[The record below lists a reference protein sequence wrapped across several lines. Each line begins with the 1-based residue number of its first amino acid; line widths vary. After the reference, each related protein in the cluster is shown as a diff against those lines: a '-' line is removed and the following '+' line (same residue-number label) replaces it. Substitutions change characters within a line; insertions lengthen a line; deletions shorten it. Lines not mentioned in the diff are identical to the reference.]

1 MASRISSLLM
11 CILYIYSFSAFLCLH
26 AHEARESAENYQLH
40 HYHTVQVSSLIPS
53 TTCNASS
60 KGPKREA
67 SLTVIHKYGPCFQ
80 SNKDQLLVL
89 NHTEILLQDQSR
101 VNSIHSKFSKNLDGN
116 KLRESQATTLP
127 AKSGGTIGTGNY
139 IVTVGLGTPKT
150 NQTLAFDTGSDLTW
164 VQCKPCARQCYQ
176 QVDPIFDP
184 SKSTSYTNIS
194 CPTPLCSQL
203 TSATGSP
210 RQCSSNSKCIYVVRY
225 GDRSFTAGYFSTE
238 RLTITSDVVDN
249 FIFGCGQDNE
259 GLFKG
264 FAGLLG
270 LGRGQVSL
278 VQQAAQKYKK
288 FFSYCLPS
296 TISSMGYLTLGKGR
310 EVSSFVKFT
319 PLLTLSQGPSF
330 YGLNLIGI
338 SVGGQRLSI
347 PTSVFSTVGTI
358 IDSGTI
364 ITRLP
369 PTAYSAL
376 RTSFREKMRNYSMT
390 SSNSS
395 LFDTCYDLSKSQSVS
410 IPSIS
415 FFFGGGVSVD
425 LNKVGILYILSQTEA
440 CLAFAGNSNP
450 SDIAIFGNEQQKG
463 LEVVYDVVGRKI
475 GFRPGG
481 CS

>member
-1 MASRISSLLM
+1 MACRISPFLT
-11 CILYIYSFSAFLCLH
+11 CILYSFSAFLCLY
-26 AHEARESAENYQLH
+26 AHEVRKSTESYHLH
-40 HYHTVQVSSLIPS
+40 HTHTVQVSSLLPS
-53 TTCNASS
+53 TTCSAST
-60 KGPKREA
+60 KGPNREA
-67 SLTVIHKYGPCFQ
+67 SLTVKHKYGPCFQ
-80 SNKDQLLVL
+80 SNKDQLQVL

-101 VNSIHSKFSKNLDGN
+101 VNSIHSMFSKNSDGN
-116 KLRESQATTLP
+116 KLEESQATTLP
-127 AKSGGTIGTGNY
+127 ANSGLTIGTGNY

-150 NQTLAFDTGSDLTW
+150 DQTLAFDTGSDLTW
-164 VQCKPCARQCYQ
+164 AQCEPCAKQCYNQ
-176 QVDPIFDP
+176 KDPIFDP

-210 RQCSSNSKCIYVVRY
+210 QQCSDPKCSYRVRY
-225 GDRSFTAGYFSTE
+225 GDGSFTIGYFSKE

-259 GLFKG
+259 GLFEDI
-264 FAGLLG
+264 AGLLG

-278 VQQAAQKYKK
+278 VQQAAQKYSQ

-296 TISSMGYLTLGKGR
+296 TTSSTGYLTLGKGN
-310 EVSSFVKFT
+310 EVSSSLKFT
-319 PLLTLSQGPSF
+319 PMLTLSQGPSF

-358 IDSGTI
+358 IDSGTV

-369 PTAYSAL
+369 PTAYDAL
-376 RTSFREKMRNYSMT
+376 RTKFRDMMRNYQMT
-390 SSNSS
+390 SASS
-395 LFDTCYDLSKSQSVS
+395 PFDTCYDLSKSQSVS
-410 IPSIS
+410 VPSIS
-415 FFFGGGVSVD
+415 FFFDGDVSVD
-425 LNKVGILYILSQTEA
+425 LDKVGILVMLSQTEA

-450 SDIAIFGNEQQKG
+450 SNIAIFGNEQQKG
-463 LEVVYDVVGRKI
+463 LEVVYDVVGGRI

>member
-1 MASRISSLLM
+1 MASRISSFLL

-26 AHEARESAENYQLH
+26 AHEARETAENHHLH
-40 HYHTVQVSSLIPS
+40 HSYTVQVSSLIPS
-53 TTCNASS
+53 TTCNAST

-80 SNKDQLLVL
+80 GNKDQLLVL

-101 VNSIHSKFSKNLDGN
+101 VNSIHSKFSKNSDGN

-150 NQTLAFDTGSDLTW
+150 DQILAFDTGSDLTW
-164 VQCKPCARQCYQ
+164 AQCKPCAGRCYR

-203 TSATGSP
+203 TSAT
-210 RQCSSNSKCIYVVRY
+210 V
-225 GDRSFTAGYFSTE
+225 GYFSKE

-249 FIFGCGQDNE
+249 FIFGCGQANV
-259 GLFKG
+259 GFKG

-278 VQQAAQKYKK
+278 VQQASQKYKK

-296 TISSMGYLTLGKGR
+296 TISSMGYLTLGKSR
-310 EVSSFVKFT
+310 EVSSSTKFT

-347 PTSVFSTVGTI
+347 PTSVFSTAGTI
-358 IDSGTI
+358 IDSGTV

-369 PTAYSAL
+369 PTAYNAL
-376 RTSFREKMRNYSMT
+376 RTSFREKMRNYPMT
-390 SSNSS
+390 SSSSS

-425 LNKVGILYILSQTEA
+425 LNKVGVLYILNQTEA

-450 SDIAIFGNEQQKG
+450 SNITIFGNEQQKG
-463 LEVVYDVVGRKI
+463 LEVAYIKT
-475 GFRPGG
+475 
-481 CS
+481 